1 MGDEPSEAL
10 EEEFIDDAEL
20 ETETNEAEANET
32 TETPEIDEEVN
43 EETTEE

>member
-1 MGDEPSEAL
+1 MGDEPSEVL

-32 TETPEIDEEVN
+32 TETPEIAKEVN
-43 EETTEE
+43 EKTTEE

>member
-1 MGDEPSEAL
+1 MGDEPSEVL

-20 ETETNEAEANET
+20 ETETNEAEEVNETLET
-32 TETPEIDEEVN
+32 TEEES

>member
-1 MGDEPSEAL
+1 MGDEPSEVL

-20 ETETNEAEANET
+20 ETETNEADISET
-32 TETPEIDEEVN
+32 TETPTIAAEVN

>member
-20 ETETNEAEANET
+20 ETETNESTET
-32 TETPEIDEEVN
+32 TETP
-43 EETTEE
+43 